1 MVFNVFPT
9 LVESEN
15 EVNTVAKQTFLMTMN
30 GLTGQAEAI
39 NNNMYLSFKQGETK
53 YIGWNLPNIAATM
66 ANGHTAPPYLDSKAD
81 MVVALQYDT
90 GTGKITLG
98 SVVGPL
104 RVKAGYTD
112 TDDSTIGP
120 IGPILPSL

>member
-15 EVNTVAKQTFLMTMN
+15 EVNTVAAQIFLMTMN

-39 NNNMYLSFKQGETK
+39 NDNMYLSFKPGETK
-53 YIGWNLPNIAATM
+53 YIGWNLPNIAAKM
-66 ANGHTAPPYLDSKAD
+66 ANGHASPPDPDSKAD
-81 MVVALQYDT
+81 MAVALQYNT

-98 SVVGPL
+98 SVLGPL
-104 RVKAGYTD
+104 RVKAGD
-112 TDDSTIGP
+112 TYIGDSTIRP
-120 IGPILPSL
+120 PILPSL